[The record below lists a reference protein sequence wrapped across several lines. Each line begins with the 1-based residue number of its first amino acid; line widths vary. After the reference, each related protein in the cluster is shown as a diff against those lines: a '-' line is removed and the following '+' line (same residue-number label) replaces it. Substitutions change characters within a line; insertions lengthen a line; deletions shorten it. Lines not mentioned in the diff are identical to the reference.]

1 MDIQR
6 LTQLSYHS
14 CAQEKS
20 KKTHSQNHVGLVYCW
35 LDINKTKVEIYQKI
49 LRDVSE
55 NFEGTEEF
63 IKLRIQEIYDRKKYL
78 SKR

>member
-14 CAQEKS
+14 WAQEKS
-20 KKTHSQNHVGLVYCW
+20 KKAHSQNQVDLVYCW
-35 LDINKTKVEIYQKI
+35 LNINKTKVEIYQKI

-55 NFEGTEEF
+55 SFEGTEEF